1 MLKVTD
7 FVPATIYTG
16 LGVIIIVEFNTFGD
30 NVMVFSAI
38 SVIFI
43 VIGSEYE
50 PTSNIMGYNKFT
62 SIYRP
67 SYEK

>member
-1 MLKVTD
+1 MTE

-16 LGVIIIVEFNTFGD
+16 LGVIIMVEFNTFGD
-30 NVMVFSAI
+30 KVIVFCAT

-50 PTSNIMGYNKFT
+50 PTSNMMGYNKFT
-62 SIYRP
+62 SI
-67 SYEK
+67 